1 MAVTVASAKQF
12 VDRADIPPALRSRD
26 ALPPAAALAF
36 DTAKTQAALVGSDIV
51 SFVQGVTPERREAIV
66 NSSMLAQLVAKKKIA
81 DPTQLFAWY
90 DSYFDTLSNI
100 GWVIQDKS
108 FAEYVEKS
116 QNFQA
121 HEAILAVAT
130 VLLGPAPTALAIV
143 KTTIEALEKMSTD
156 SPFLTLFDRESGHA
170 RTAKFQISLGEQ
182 TPDGQFFVTLMAFA
196 LEAKSTVTQV
206 LFFKAKSSEARLRHS
221 SGKVTINTA
230 VLDAVGPTIKQKLSD
245 HAVDFVKQLPDL

>member
-1 MAVTVASAKQF
+1 MAVTVASARQF
-12 VDRADIPPALRSRD
+12 VDRADIPPAVRSRD

-108 FAEYVEKS
+108 FAEY
-116 QNFQA
+116 
-121 HEAILAVAT
+121 
-130 VLLGPAPTALAIV
+130 
-143 KTTIEALEKMSTD
+143 
-156 SPFLTLFDRESGHA
+156 
-170 RTAKFQISLGEQ
+170 
-182 TPDGQFFVTLMAFA
+182 
-196 LEAKSTVTQV
+196 
-206 LFFKAKSSEARLRHS
+206 
-221 SGKVTINTA
+221 
-230 VLDAVGPTIKQKLSD
+230 
-245 HAVDFVKQLPDL
+245 